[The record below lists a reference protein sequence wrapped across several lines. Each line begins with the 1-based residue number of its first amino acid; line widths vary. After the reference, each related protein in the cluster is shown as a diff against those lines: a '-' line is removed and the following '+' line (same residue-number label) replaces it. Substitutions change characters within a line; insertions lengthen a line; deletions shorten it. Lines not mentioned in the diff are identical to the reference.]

1 MCQLFSAVLIPW
13 FSLHLCSQTDGGNKE
28 KVSNVPARC
37 SLWFVQAYCV
47 LNVFTSKIEA
57 SGPFPFPVVTGLYL
71 YRNTRDKAAGGNN
84 RQLSLMW
91 IQRRAVLHLVEW
103 V

>member
-13 FSLHLCSQTDGGNKE
+13 FSLYLCSQTDGGNKE
-28 KVSNVPARC
+28 KVSNVPGRF
-37 SLWFVQAYCV
+37 SLWFPVQAYCV

-57 SGPFPFPVVTGLYL
+57 SGPFPFTGLYL
-71 YRNTRDKAAGGNN
+71 YRNTWDKAAGENN

-91 IQRRAVLHLVEW
+91 IQRLAVLHLVEW